1 MVNNTA
7 INSRHITNVSDSCP
21 VPSFGEE
28 GYSVPQPDGEFDWSP
43 AEQGWILG
51 AGFLGYLI
59 TQIPGG
65 ILGEIYGGKIVV
77 MSGLLLS
84 TVCHIISP
92 FAARAGTYTMIAVQL
107 GRGLGQ
113 GLIPAAHCVIAANW
127 FPSTERG
134 ILNPL
139 AMAGYSMGALAG
151 GISSGALC
159 SMSFLGGWPLCYYV
173 YGIFGIV
180 LCIFYQIFLYETPKS
195 HPGIKDAEL
204 TYILQNQEM
213 DLTGKRP
220 PTPWKKIFTS
230 VPFHAMTFAT
240 FATFW
245 AGSHF
250 LSIHPIFLATILH
263 FPIEE
268 NGIIS
273 SVPFLFD
280 TLLICI
286 GSWVS
291 KWLNR
296 CNYVG
301 VDKVRKGFNFLYCFG
316 YSLCV
321 LGIYYAGCDKT
332 SSTIMGFLAMSFF
345 GFSYNGVLTVPND
358 MSPTYAGTIMGIS
371 NSIGSIATFIFPVIV
386 GIITNEEQTFE
397 QWNKI
402 FMICTGLVLS
412 SGIIFWVFGSAEVQ
426 PWNYPTT
433 DDSNNK
439 GSKDQEKM
447 KELEEAE
454 NQSIAVIHL

>member
-1 MVNNTA
+1 MTVEVNTSSEMKNEIKCYEMQISCDCSSAREKMQNPVLDLTIHKKEGGCGSSLLQYRYLVTLLEFFAFFEINAYRFATSISVVAMVNNTA
-7 INSRHITNVSDSCP
+7 VYSHKLSNVSDSCP
-21 VPSFGEE
+21 APAFGEE
-28 GYSVPQPDGEFDWSP
+28 GYTEPQPDGEFVWSP

-51 AGFLGYLI
+51 AGYLGYLI

-65 ILGEIYGGKIVV
+65 ILGEMYGGKIVV
-77 MSGLLLS
+77 MMGLLLS
-84 TVCHIISP
+84 TLCHIISP

-107 GRGLGQ
+107 ARGLGQ

-134 ILNPL
+134 VLNPIS
-139 AMAGYSMGALAG
+139 MAGYSMGALAG
-151 GISSGALC
+151 GVTSGALC
-159 SMSFLGGWPLCYYV
+159 SLSFLGGWPLCYYV
-173 YGIFGIV
+173 DGIFGIV
-180 LCIFYQIFLYETPKS
+180 LCICYQILLYETPKS
-195 HPGIKDAEL
+195 HPRIKESEL
-204 TYILQNQEM
+204 NYILQNQEM

-250 LSIHPIFLATILH
+250 LSVHPIFLATILH

-286 GSWVS
+286 GSWIS
-291 KWLNR
+291 KWLNK

-301 VDKVRKGFNFLYCFG
+301 VDKVRKGFNFLYCMG

-321 LGIYYAGCDKT
+321 LGVYYVGCDKT
-332 SSTIMGFLAMSFF
+332 ASTIMGFLAMSFF
-345 GFSYNGVLTVPND
+345 GFSYNGCLTVPND
-358 MSPTYAGTIMGIS
+358 MSPTYAA
-371 NSIGSIATFIFPVIV
+371 NV
-386 GIITNEEQTFE
+386 
-397 QWNKI
+397 
-402 FMICTGLVLS
+402 
-412 SGIIFWVFGSAEVQ
+412 
-426 PWNYPTT
+426 
-433 DDSNNK
+433 
-439 GSKDQEKM
+439 
-447 KELEEAE
+447 
-454 NQSIAVIHL
+454 